1 MSQKRYEYKFENEC
15 FIITSGGVI
24 NFKCENF
31 FQNFPEYKNLTFDQ
45 ICANIKKIF
54 KIGS

>member
-15 FIITSGGVI
+15 FIITYGGVI